1 MLSVLADRFQ
11 SARVASALVLAERL
25 PVLLEQHVTSI
36 QNDQRDHHLVRDRL
50 FLVLLDHWL
59 TTRVAFYF
67 PSFLYFSTANDIDH
81 SIIMAKN
88 NKFSKQHLA
97 NNMNLLNTL
106 VDQIE
111 SKLEKAIELFE
122 KIGDVAEKNKAM
134 QMSHLNEFIS
144 ALNFLQ
150 SVLDWLF
157 SYESK
162 ALQPYNSAIA
172 RLVSLVS
179 AKLRHVS

>member
-1 MLSVLADRFQ
+1 MSEF
-11 SARVASALVLAERL
+11 
-25 PVLLEQHVTSI
+25 
-36 QNDQRDHHLVRDRL
+36 
-50 FLVLLDHWL
+50 FL
-59 TTRVAFYF
+59 R
-67 PSFLYFSTANDIDH
+67 FLYFSTANDIDH
-81 SIIMAKN
+81 SIILNKH
-88 NKFSKQHLA
+88 NKFSKQHLT
-97 NNMNLLNTL
+97 NNMILLTTL
-106 VDQIE
+106 IDKIE
-111 SKLEKAIELFE
+111 TKMEKSIELFE
-122 KIGDVAEKNKAM
+122 KIGDVSEKNKSM

-179 AKLRHVS
+179 SRQKIF

>member
-1 MLSVLADRFQ
+1 M
-11 SARVASALVLAERL
+11 
-25 PVLLEQHVTSI
+25 T
-36 QNDQRDHHLVRDRL
+36 
-50 FLVLLDHWL
+50 
-59 TTRVAFYF
+59 
-67 PSFLYFSTANDIDH
+67 
-81 SIIMAKN
+81 KN

-97 NNMNLLNTL
+97 TNMTLLTML

-111 SKLEKAIELFE
+111 SKLDKAIELFE
-122 KIGDVAEKNKAM
+122 KIGDVSEKNKAM

-179 AKLRHVS
+179 GKFNLGQKASLIRLLVPSCASRTRSLRTTRPARSSSSFFAFFWPSRAKITSCPTC